1 MEFYIYCADTENS
14 VSCQDLLKESSLPSI
29 LKHIHSNAKQSG
41 AVDVVFV
48 TDSPFVSELAE
59 KINLGFSIEKDDASV
74 TEKIGEVVDALS

>member
-1 MEFYIYCADTENS
+1 MEFYVIVPILENS
-14 VSCQDLLKESSLPSI
+14 VSWYQDLLKESSLPSI

-59 KINLGFSIEKDDASV
+59 KNKLRVFF
-74 TEKIGEVVDALS
+74 